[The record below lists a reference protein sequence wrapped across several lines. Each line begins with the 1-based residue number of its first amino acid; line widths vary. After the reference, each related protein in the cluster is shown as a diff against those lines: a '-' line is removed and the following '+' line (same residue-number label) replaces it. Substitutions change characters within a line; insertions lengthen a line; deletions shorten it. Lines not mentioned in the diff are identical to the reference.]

1 MKMNIFTRLIIP
13 IAIVA
18 LTTVACGNRKNNS
31 TMSLSEDLTAKKM
44 LQGVWLDEDEEDPAF
59 RVVGDTIFYPDST
72 SQPVYFQIVKDT
84 LILHG
89 SNTVKYQ
96 ILKQA
101 PHFFMFKNQNGD
113 VIKLA
118 KTSDRSY
125 LTFFGAKRP
134 AALNQNR
141 LIKRDSVVI
150 YGKDHYHWYVQV
162 NPTTYKVVKP
172 TYNDDGVEVDN
183 VYFDNI
189 IHLGLFRGA
198 TQIYSHD
205 IHKGDF
211 KNQVPDQALSQ
222 SILSDIV
229 YAGASTDGFHF
240 NASLCIPDSPTSYQI
255 IIVIGFNGSVK
266 YKTQ

>member
-1 MKMNIFTRLIIP
+1 MKKDILTRLFLP
-13 IAIVA
+13 VIAIV
-18 LTTVACGNRKNNS
+18 LTTVACGNRKVN
-31 TMSLSEDLTAKKM
+31 TGKALSEDLTAKKM

-59 RVVGDTIFYPDST
+59 RVIGDTIFYPDST

-89 SNTVKYQ
+89 SNMVKYQ

-113 VIKLA
+113 VVKLA
-118 KTSDRSY
+118 KTFDRSY

-134 AALNQNR
+134 AALNQNK
-141 LIKRDSVVI
+141 LIKRDSVVV
-150 YGKDHYHWYVQV
+150 YGKDRYHWYIQV
-162 NPTTYKVVKP
+162 NPTTYKVIKP

-183 VYFDNI
+183 AYFDNI

-205 IHKGDF
+205 VRKDDF
-211 KNQVPDQALSQ
+211 DKQVPSQALKQ

-229 YAGASTDGFHF
+229 YVGASTDGFHF
-240 NASLCIPDSPTSYQI
+240 NASVCIPDSPTSYQI
-255 IIVIGFNGSVK
+255 LIIVGFNGSIK
-266 YKTQ
+266 YKI

>member
-1 MKMNIFTRLIIP
+1 MKNCVMLLLFLLSL
-13 IAIVA
+13 AS
-18 LTTVACGNRKNNS
+18 CSGNKKENS
-31 TMSLSEDLTAKKM
+31 DNAAEDLKAKKM

-59 RVVGDTIFYPDST
+59 RVIGDTIFYPDST

-89 SNTVKYQ
+89 SNMVKYQ

-113 VIKLA
+113 VVKLA
-118 KTSDRSY
+118 KTFDRSY

-134 AALNQNR
+134 AALNQNK
-141 LIKRDSVVI
+141 LIKRDSVVV
-150 YGKDHYHWYVQV
+150 YGKDRYHWYIQV
-162 NPTTYKVVKP
+162 NPTTYKVIKP

-183 VYFDNI
+183 AYFDNI

-205 IHKGDF
+205 VRKDDF
-211 KNQVPDQALSQ
+211 DKQVPSQALKQ

-229 YAGASTDGFHF
+229 YVGAGTDGFHF
-240 NASLCIPDSPTSYQI
+240 NASVCIPDSPTSYQI
-255 IIVIGFNGSVK
+255 LIIVGFNGSIK
-266 YKTQ
+266 YKI